1 MRVEVLHDLLDVTST
16 VQWHFSGSVVKE
28 LPEIPTRQK
37 AINIRMMERNLGGA
51 DCVGSTLARP
61 KMTWLFP
68 HATMYLSPECADN
81 PNYEFGDFYIL
92 SNSNSNKRVTTW
104 SFF

>member
-1 MRVEVLHDLLDVTST
+1 MIRGKRHHRRNAKGNSPVRV
-16 VQWHFSGSVVKE
+16 
-28 LPEIPTRQK
+28 
-37 AINIRMMERNLGGA
+37 NLGGA

-68 HATMYLSPECADN
+68 HATMYLSPERADN